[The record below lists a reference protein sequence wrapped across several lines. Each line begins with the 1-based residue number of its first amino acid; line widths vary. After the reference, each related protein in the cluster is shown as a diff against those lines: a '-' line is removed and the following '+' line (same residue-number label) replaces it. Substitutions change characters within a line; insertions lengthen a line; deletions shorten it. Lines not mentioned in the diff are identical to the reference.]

1 MGSRKTISGVERV
14 YQSADAWRARALQAD
29 DSLFTPGES
38 IWTAK
43 WIRELRTRFL
53 DGPGA
58 VEGQDFFQRLE
69 VQLTGSPPEVYQLMA
84 EALYVHFLILWRGAL
99 KGETKAGHIS
109 RVLQWSDRP
118 VSIPEELVS
127 GLSPGIVHPG
137 RGFLSYRP
145 YQVGFIIEF
154 AEQWRELHVDD
165 RDRLL
170 SDPWAFKEH
179 VMGLRLRSSLF
190 AGRQETP
197 RVQRRALLHLLFPD
211 EFEAIVGIEHMR
223 AITQAYGGYV
233 TTRTD
238 DIDRQ
243 LQEIRQHLERRENRG
258 VDFYEDAIRA
268 EWEDPSQPIN
278 DEYWDEFIRAARFH
292 IDEGRLSWEDF
303 KTNVVRNLEAAREV
317 VLSGDEGWSTLV
329 KRGLSG
335 ILIHSIQQSKFRN
348 WLDESPE
355 VALQALRAI
364 WAEDYSG
371 VLERIRKFGE
381 FLPTSVLSGPGTR
394 MNLISV
400 LLMGLDAERYPPFR
414 VTRFDEAYEFTGY
427 SPRDIQAD
435 EVELYEHALGFLDM
449 FIEEAGKR
457 ELTISNRLDAQ
468 GLTWLVTGNYVEV
481 PIEDPPR
488 QVEPDLAKLAEE
500 LLIPVGFLEEW
511 RVLLEEKSQ
520 VIFQGP
526 PGTGKTYVAQEL
538 AKCLAG
544 SENRVTLVQ
553 FHPSYAY
560 EDFVQGYRPKTMT
573 DGQAGFELRDGP
585 LLRAAADA
593 RAEPDTDHFL
603 VIDEIN
609 RGNIASV
616 FGELYFLLE
625 YRDRR
630 MNLQYS
636 DAPFSLPDNLYVIGT
651 MNTSDR
657 SIALVDLAL
666 RRRFHF
672 VDFYPDVPPVE
683 GLLRRWLGRHAGD
696 MEWVANA
703 VDRANEILSDRNAAI
718 GPSHFMKNALTE
730 AAIKRIW
737 RHSVL
742 PHVEEQ
748 LQGERER
755 LGEFGLD
762 RLKRA
767 GVPSSVSAV
776 DAIRTESNQAQHPG
790 ANDATD

>member
-1 MGSRKTISGVERV
+1 MGSRKTIGGVERV
-14 YQSADAWRARALQAD
+14 YQAADAWRARALQSD
-29 DSLFTPGES
+29 DSLFTPGGS

-99 KGETKAGHIS
+99 KGETKAAHIN
-109 RVLQWSDRP
+109 RVLQWSGRP
-118 VSIPEELVS
+118 VSIPEELVA

-154 AEQWRELHVDD
+154 AEQWKELEIGEKE
-165 RDRLL
+165 RLFA
-170 SDPWAFKEH
+170 DPWALKEH
-179 VMGLRLRSSLF
+179 VMGLGLRSSLF

-211 EFEAIVGIEHMR
+211 EFEAIVGTEHMR
-223 AITQAYGGYV
+223 AITQAYAGYI
-233 TTRTD
+233 TTQTD

-258 VDFYEDAIRA
+258 IDFYEDAIRA
-268 EWEDPSQPIN
+268 EWEDPSHPIR
-278 DEYWDEFIRAARFH
+278 DEYWDEFVRIARLYVDDGSLSREDYKLETAH
-292 IDEGRLSWEDF
+292 RLE
-303 KTNVVRNLEAAREV
+303 TAREA
-317 VLSGDEGWSTLV
+317 VLAGDEDWSE
-329 KRGLSG
+329 KIKSG
-335 ILIHSIQQSKFRN
+335 VAGNLIFSVQQSRFRN
-348 WLDESPE
+348 WLDDSAGD
-355 VALQALRAI
+355 ALEALKEI
-364 WAEDYSG
+364 WSENEYD
-371 VLERIRKFGE
+371 VTHRIRTFGKY
-381 FLPTSVLSGPGTR
+381 LPPSVVSGGGTR
-394 MNLISV
+394 MNIISV
-400 LLMGLDAERYPPFR
+400 LLMGLDVERYPPFR
-414 VTRFDEAYEFTGY
+414 VTRFDEAYERTDY
-427 SPRDIQAD
+427 EPRDAQGD
-435 EVELYEHALGFLDM
+435 EAAMYMHALGFLDTL
-449 FIEEAGKR
+449 IEEAGAR
-457 ELTISNRLDAQ
+457 GLAIRHRLDAQ
-468 GLTWLVTGNYVEV
+468 SLVWLVTGDYIELPTEV
-481 PIEDPPR
+481 PPR
-488 QVEPDLAKLAEE
+488 QVEPDLGELAEE
-500 LLIPVGFLEEW
+500 LLIPLDFLEEW
-511 RVLLEEKSQ
+511 RVLLEDKKQ

-544 SENRVTLVQ
+544 SEDRVTLVQ

-573 DGQAGFELRDGP
+573 DGQPGFELRDGP
-585 LLRAAADA
+585 LLKAAADA
-593 RAEPDTDHFL
+593 RAEPETDHFL

-636 DAPFSLPDNLYVIGT
+636 DAPFYLPENLYVIGT

-666 RRRFHF
+666 RRRFNF
-672 VDFYPDVPPVE
+672 IDFYPDVPPVE
-683 GLLRRWLGRHAGD
+683 GLLRRWLQRHTGD

-703 VDRANEILSDRNAAI
+703 VDKANEILGDRNAAI
-718 GPSHFMKNALTE
+718 GPSHFMKKDLTGD
-730 AAIKRIW
+730 AVGRIW

-742 PHVEEQ
+742 PHVEER

-755 LGEFGLD
+755 LGEFSLD
-762 RLKRA
+762 RLRRA
-767 GVPSSVSAV
+767 GAPSGVSAV
-776 DAIRTESNQAQHPG
+776 GAMRTEGNQIQHP
-790 ANDATD
+790 DVDDETD